1 MEVSVVVPVRN
12 EEATIA
18 ELLDSLRVQTLPP
31 AEIIIVDG
39 GSTDATL
46 RTAEEYLVRGM
57 PLKILRLERAF
68 PGDGRNHGVAAAKSE
83 VIAFTDA
90 GVQVNSRWLEKLV
103 EPLERDVTVDVVYG
117 HYEPVTDSF
126 FKECAALAFVPAPS
140 DRDGCLIRAPS
151 IVSSLMKRTVW
162 ERLGGFP
169 PFRAAEDLIF
179 VEAIEKKGFKIAYA
193 SEAVAHWE
201 IPGDWAGTFR
211 RFAEYSR
218 HNLIAKRARYW
229 HYGVA
234 RLYGVGAIFLAL
246 AVVHSPAW
254 ILLPAAGLIGRAI
267 NTAYRKRCAFT
278 FRDVF
283 RPKRLL
289 YLVGLLVLLDA
300 ATVWGFCAWAL
311 RDRLFPRFSS

>member
-46 RTAEEYLVRGM
+46 RTAEEHRVRGM

-68 PGDGRNHGVAAAKSE
+68 PGEGRNHGVAAAKYE
-83 VIAFTDA
+83 LIAFTDA
-90 GVQVNSRWLEKLV
+90 GVRLDSRWLEKLV
-103 EPLERDVTVDVVYG
+103 EPMERDASVDAVYG
-117 HYEPVTDSF
+117 HLEPVTDSF
-126 FKECAALAFVPAPS
+126 FKECAAMAYVPAH
-140 DRDGCLIRAPS
+140 GETGIRGPF
-151 IVSSLMKRTVW
+151 IVSSLLKRTVW
-162 ERLGGFP
+162 EAVGGFP

-179 VEAIEKKGFKIAYA
+179 MEAIEKKRFKIAYA
-193 SEAVAHWE
+193 PGAVAHWQ
-201 IPGDWAGTFR
+201 IPSDWAGTFQ

-229 HYGVA
+229 HYGVV
-234 RLYGVGAIFLAL
+234 RLYGAGAIFLAL
-246 AVVHSPAW
+246 ALVHSPAW
-254 ILLPAAGLIGRAI
+254 AVFPAAGLIWRTI
-267 NTAYRKRCAFT
+267 RIAYRKRCAFA

-283 RPKRLL
+283 HPKRLL
-289 YLVGLLVLLDA
+289 YLLGLLLLMDS
-300 ATVWGFCAWAL
+300 ATVWGFYVWVW
-311 RDRLFPRFSS
+311 RDRLLRRSP